1 MNLHVACVHIF
12 HFGTNETILASTA
25 ERRPAGSPEWDML
38 RNLKF
43 GLHKYQKFL
52 KKAKRQEALGTR
64 LGCIFTPLLNN

>member
-1 MNLHVACVHIF
+1 L
-12 HFGTNETILASTA
+12 ILRGRIKAKSRVEKILGRGA
-25 ERRPAGSPEWDML
+25 MARAGSPEWDML